1 MERRSRNIAWF
12 LLVLFAMFFCG
23 NTLFFHTHRLFD
35 GHTEVHSHPYVP
47 GSAHSH
53 SSCGFQ
59 AIAHINAALAAID
72 RTPSVEIPRV
82 SVRKIYV
89 RFFVRR
95 GSDTVFTDLRKGRSP
110 PVAA

>member
-35 GHTEVHSHPYVP
+35 GHTEVHSHPLIP
-47 GSAHSH
+47 GTSHSH
-53 SSCGFQ
+53 SGCAFQ
-59 AIAHINAALAAID
+59 AIAHINAAMAAVD
-72 RTPSVEIPRV
+72 RTPSAEIPGV
-82 SVRKIYV
+82 SERKIYLV
-89 RFFVRR
+89 FHDKI
-95 GSDTVFTDLRKGRSP
+95 GLNPVFTDLRKGRSP